1 MAGIHEAFVRLAEE
15 GKQFF
20 TVSEL
25 AQLLRV
31 KQQTAQQTAV
41 RMARAGLARRLKPGT
56 YALAPPDAWRDP
68 VGLPTNWYGAADAI
82 AGDDPYFLAY
92 YTAMEIHRMTQHP
105 LRTVFI
111 AVTRQRKSIRTH
123 GVDFRF
129 VTVTDHRFFGWMGKE
144 VDPGQRV
151 KVADLERTFVD
162 CVDRFDLCGGLEEVF
177 RGFSRRHAELNADR
191 LLRYL
196 TDLDEPALTKRLG
209 FLLEAVGHGDP
220 RLLWEMERIAGRA
233 KRYVLL
239 DRKHAGET
247 VERNKRWELDINVD
261 VERLLRV
268 AET

>member
-1 MAGIHEAFVRLAEE
+1 MAAIQEAFVRLAEE

-20 TVSEL
+20 TVTEL
-25 AQLLRV
+25 AVLLRV
-31 KQQTAQQTAV
+31 PQRTAQQTAV

-68 VGLPTNWYGAADAI
+68 AGLPGNWYAAADAI
-82 AGDDPYFLAY
+82 AGDDPHFLAY

-111 AVTRQRKSIRTH
+111 AVTRQRQSIHAH
-123 GVDFRF
+123 GVNFRF
-129 VTVTDHRFFGWMGKE
+129 VSVADHKFFGWMEKE

-151 KVADLERTFVD
+151 KVADLERTFID

-177 RGFSRRHAELNADR
+177 RGFARRHAELNADR

-196 TDLDEPALTKRLG
+196 TDLNEPALTKRLG
-209 FLLEAVGHGDP
+209 FLLEAVGHGEP
-220 RLLWEMERIAGRA
+220 RLLWEIERIAGRA
-233 KRYVLL
+233 KRYVPL
-239 DRKHAGET
+239 DGWREGEP
-247 VERNKRWELDINVD
+247 VQRNKRWELDINVD
-261 VERLLRV
+261 IERLLQA